1 MAANIAGGAARGRR
15 GAVGGGPVISDINV
29 TPMVDVM
36 LVLLIIFM
44 VASQVAASGVK
55 VDLPKSAAKPL
66 TEPLPPIVVTVD
78 RSGQLH
84 VAQDA
89 VTPATLLTALNAHAG
104 GDKERRIHIRGD
116 QALRYGTV
124 IETMGRINDA
134 GFSRIALVSEAP
146 SGATP

>member
-1 MAANIAGGAARGRR
+1 MGASIGGHGGPRGR
-15 GAVGGGPVISDINV
+15 VGGGPVISDINV

-44 VASQVAASGVK
+44 VASQLAASGVK
-55 VDLPKSAAKPL
+55 VDLPKSAAQPL
-66 TEPLPPIVVTVD
+66 TEPLPPVVVTVD
-78 RSGQLH
+78 ASGKVF

-89 VTPATLLTALNAHAG
+89 VTPDTLLAALASHAG

-116 QALRYGTV
+116 QALRYGAV

-134 GFSRIALVSEAP
+134 GYARIALVSEAP
-146 SGATP
+146 VAASN